1 MADKRAM
8 LNVTS
13 LSGATRC
20 RQIDGSI
27 AELAGDLNKQ
37 RGPVYLTRSGQK
49 LDSPEERVPGAV

>member
-1 MADKRAM
+1 M